1 MHPASTTA
9 ASGGLSAAAV
19 VILMWLLSLVKID
32 MPADVAAAFGI
43 VITAGIGYVMH
54 TRIAAKDALPPEP
67 ATPAEPAAP
76 TAPPAP
82 PAQ

>member
-19 VILMWLLSLVKID
+19 VILMWLLSLVHIE

-54 TRIAAKDALPPEP
+54 TRIAAKDASGAVAPV
-67 ATPAEPAAP
+67 EPAA
-76 TAPPAP
+76 AAASPAP
-82 PAQ
+82 VAQ